1 MHQLNKKEVLMSGG
15 SRDVNK
21 RYIGIWVDKNFKLKY
36 QLLAKEKGVAMTD
49 LIYEAMKE
57 YLKKI
62 DLDSTNK

>member
-1 MHQLNKKEVLMSGG
+1 MSGG
-15 SRDVNK
+15 SRDINK

-49 LIYEAMKE
+49 LIYEAMKD

-62 DLDSTNK
+62 DFDSTKNK

>member
-1 MHQLNKKEVLMSGG
+1 MSGG
-15 SRDVNK
+15 SRDINK

-49 LIYEAMKE
+49 LIHEAMKD

-62 DLDSTNK
+62 DFDSTKNK